1 MRPAPQHLTETPAED
16 HQQHAKTK
24 IPKQI
29 TPWHHDRTV
38 INFSVA
44 GAPSALI
51 VPAAGA
57 AAAQPGGARC

>member
-1 MRPAPQHLTETPAED
+1 MTPAPQQRTETPAQD
-16 HQQHAKTK
+16 HHEHAKTK
-24 IPKQI
+24 IEKQI
-29 TPWHHDRTV
+29 TPWHHDRSV

-51 VPAAGA
+51 SAAGA